1 MLLLLP
7 LFSGFAAAEGTRYIV
22 MFRPG
27 AGEAVKRS
35 SLRSAGGTVLKELRF
50 INSAVVTFA
59 GEKSAAAR
67 AALSGEPAVTGVY
80 EDADAFRLE
89 RAPAA
94 LEEAYKTARS
104 AAGGKAWDD
113 GDIPWPDP
121 PSPLQF
127 IPWGIQKTGAPA
139 AWAVTRGEGVK
150 VCVVDSGVDPSH
162 KDLKDNIIEG
172 INTTEEGPPQD
183 FTDRFGHGSHIAGT
197 VAAVDNAEGV
207 IGVAPKA
214 AIYAARVIRRTG
226 TGRFSD
232 VLDGLAW
239 CMEKKTPL
247 ISLSLSVPYDYPPLK
262 EAMEAVENAGI
273 LVVAAAGNSGG
284 TVEFPAAYP
293 QVIAV
298 GAMDENG
305 KAADFSAR
313 GPEVDFIAPG
323 VAIVSAYMNGLY
335 SESSGTSM
343 ATPHVTGLA
352 ALAIAAGGL
361 KNAEEVRQALRKA
374 ASPLP
379 LVPQEAQGA
388 GFIDALKVVKDPS
401 GGAQAKAGRF
411 F

>member
-27 AGEAVKRS
+27 AGAAVKRS
-35 SLRSAGGTVLKELRF
+35 AIHSAGGTVLKELGF
-50 INSAVVTFA
+50 INSVVVTFA
-59 GEKSAAAR
+59 GGKSAAAR
-67 AALSGEPAVTGVY
+67 TAISGESAVEGVY
-80 EDADAFRLE
+80 EDADAFRVE
-89 RAPAA
+89 RSPVA
-94 LEEAYKTARS
+94 LEEAYKTARYVIS
-104 AAGGKAWDD
+104 GRAGDD
-113 GDIPWPDP
+113 GDFPWPP

-127 IPWGIQKTGAPA
+127 IPWGVQKTGAPA

-172 INTTEEGPPQD
+172 INTTEEGSPQD
-183 FTDRFGHGSHIAGT
+183 FTDRLGHGSHIAGT
-197 VAAVDNAEGV
+197 IAAVDNAEGV

-232 VLDGLAW
+232 VLEGLAW
-239 CMEKKTPL
+239 CMKKKTPL

-284 TVEFPAAYP
+284 PVEFPAAYP

-305 KAADFSAR
+305 RAASFSAR

-323 VAIVSAYMNGLY
+323 VDIVSAYMNGLY

-361 KNAEEVRQALRKA
+361 KNAEEVRQVLRKA

-388 GFIDALKVVKDPS
+388 GFIDALKVVKYPS
-401 GGAQAKAGRF
+401 GGRQVKAVCQ
-411 F
+411 